1 MFILQ
6 NSKGK
11 IMQNIKLD
19 YNDVLINPKPSAKSI
34 TRADVNIEMD
44 LGKIQCTP
52 VVIANM
58 MSTGTY
64 KIANIMSKHKI
75 LTFIHKEYTV
85 KEHIEN
91 MKTLEDR
98 SLVGFTTGVRPK
110 DKDRT
115 AEVLSKFSVGFIN
128 VDVAN
133 VYANVQEM
141 VDTVSFFKKEFPNSY
156 VVAGN
161 VCNSLVLDPLL
172 DAGADFI
179 KVGVGPGAA
188 CKTRSEIGVGVPQFS
203 AVQEVVAHVKKRGKR
218 VIADG
223 GCVTSGDIC
232 KAIGAGADLVMIG
245 GMVSKSAEC
254 DNIVEVDGKLYVNFF
269 GLGSKKQ
276 YNLTNPTEK
285 EYRPNEGRDLLVPVT
300 GSIED
305 VINQV
310 KGALRSVC
318 TYVGVDD
325 INKLSENTDFIRV
338 NNIINRSLE
347 KYE

>member
-1 MFILQ
+1 M
-6 NSKGK
+6 
-11 IMQNIKLD
+11 MQDIKLD
-19 YNDVLINPKPSAKSI
+19 YNDVLINPKPSAKPI
-34 TRADVNIEMD
+34 TRADVNIDMN
-44 LGKIQCTP
+44 LGKIQCVP

-64 KIANIMSKHKI
+64 KIANIMSKHRV

-98 SLVGFTTGVRPK
+98 SLVGFTSGVRPK

-115 AEVLSKFSVGFIN
+115 AEVLSKYSVGFIN

-133 VYANVQEM
+133 VYANVQDM
-141 VDTVSFFKKEFPNSY
+141 VDTIQFYKKEFPNSY
-156 VVAGN
+156 IVAGN
-161 VCNSLVLDPLL
+161 VCNTLVLDPLL

-179 KVGVGPGAA
+179 KIGVGPGAA

-203 AVQEVVAHVKKRGKR
+203 AVKEVSDYVKKRGKR
-218 VIADG
+218 TIADG

-232 KAIGAGADLVMIG
+232 KAIGAGADLVMIA
-245 GMVSKSAEC
+245 GMVSKSVEC
-254 DNIVEVDGKLYVNFF
+254 DNIVEIDGKKYVNFF

-285 EYRPNEGRDLLVPVT
+285 EYRPNEGRDLLVPAT
-300 GSIED
+300 GSIEE
-305 VINQV
+305 VIDQV

-318 TYVGVDD
+318 TYVGIND
-325 INKLSENTDFIRV
+325 INDLSDNVEFIRV

-347 KYE
+347 KYEK